1 MCFKIACCSNNF
13 LTFLY
18 QPDIPCRALDIGC
31 AVGRSTFEM
40 TKLFDEVIGI
50 DYSQSF
56 ISACNKLKSKGK
68 LSYSV
73 VTVGDLRKQ
82 LEAVI
87 DPDLVIIFVHNYC

>member
-1 MCFKIACCSNNF
+1 MSQQAG
-13 LTFLY
+13 
-18 QPDIPCRALDIGC
+18 IPSRALDIGC
-31 AVGRSTFEM
+31 AVGRSAFEM

-56 ISACNKLKSKGK
+56 INACNQLKSKGK

-73 VTVGDLRKQ
+73 VTGGDLRLP

-87 DPDLVIIFVHNYC
+87 DPSLVIHLHIGFCFMFA